1 MNNANPLVS
10 IIMPCHNGE
19 KYVADAIRSVQSQ
32 TFTDW
37 ELLVIDDASS
47 DSSVSVIEE
56 FCKNDSRIKLL
67 RNERPTEM
75 PATPRNV
82 GIGAAHGRY
91 IAFLDCDDLWL
102 PTKLE
107 HQLPLFGTKD
117 VAAVFSYY
125 GKMDGSGNLQNRLVS
140 SPFLVIYRFLLKG
153 DCIGNLTGMYDTQ
166 KCGKVF
172 QKEIHHED
180 YLMWLEIL
188 RRGFCAMNT
197 NTVEAFYRVQGSSIS
212 GNKFK
217 TIRWH
222 WHILRNELHLPF
234 LVAAYNF
241 MDYAL
246 KGLMKFLR

>member
-1 MNNANPLVS
+1 MNNTNPLVS
-10 IIMPCHNGE
+10 IIIPCHNGE

-47 DSSVSVIEE
+47 DNSVSVIEE
-56 FCKNDSRIKLL
+56 FCEADSRIRLF
-67 RNERPTEM
+67 RNEKPTGM
-75 PATPRNV
+75 PASPRNI
-82 GIGAAHGRY
+82 GISAACGRY

-107 HQLPLFGTKD
+107 RQLPLFGTKD

-125 GKMDGSGNLQNRLVS
+125 GKMDGGGNLQNRLVS
-140 SPFLVIYRFLLKG
+140 SPFLVTYRFLLKG
-153 DCIGNLTGMYDTQ
+153 DCIGNLTGIYDTQ

-172 QKEIHHED
+172 QREIHHED

-188 RRGFCAMNT
+188 RNGFCAMNT
-197 NTVEAFYRVQGSSIS
+197 NTVEAFYRVQGGSVS
-212 GNKFK
+212 GNKLNAM
-217 TIRWH
+217 RWH
-222 WHILRNELHLPF
+222 WHILRNELRLP
-234 LVAAYNF
+234 LPVAAYNF
-241 MDYAL
+241 MHYAL